1 MSPRTYTVAEVNAEI
16 ARREAARKA
25 AAGGSDLSSLVLDT
39 SQPQSSPVTAVLDT
53 TKPQQSPQ
61 LLAAGMPSSA
71 TLNPRAGSLTVTGS
85 ASSPPE
91 NPRTALFASHAPD
104 LTPAMDTS
112 VPPGRTSAPAATFPA
127 HTPTVTPE
135 AASAPPENPRSGLW
149 GFLTGGQNETGPDGQ
164 PRLTLS
170 RLGGAAIEG
179 LKSGV
184 KQVPAAVEAQ
194 NVRTAWEAEHPEEA
208 DINMYRDTFFT
219 SPENVRR
226 YGELIQAGMGE
237 EEALRKLIGEGAKAG
252 AQGAQEAGQ
261 ALEKVMPEDERYA
274 GGKSSGMLEGAIR
287 GTTEFAPSL
296 VASAVNPILGL
307 VTTTGQLA
315 GGHFQQFKGE
325 GAEPARA
332 AQAAYGSAA
341 VEAPLFAATNL
352 FNVNILGKAF
362 GKNPL
367 MLKFGQAAAGANS
380 AGVVGA
386 LSTIPQEVGRTWA
399 QNPDMTLKDAVDAT
413 GDNLHDTVDEKGNVQ
428 PGLLSKMGEAYLANT
443 LGAGVMH
450 GVGIAAGKGAELVR
464 GQSPAERAATVQ
476 KLYVADM
483 LNTPGEVEKFIKAA
497 SPAEMQQV
505 HGIAQGIAKGLG
517 EDLVPGKV
525 EHHLMARD
533 IAMGKPITEGL
544 AGQDQTKLTPFTE
557 GLLKLDQAMKGRT
570 QSPGG
575 VPFGPGQPAEAQPPQ
590 FTRQGLARLATGDLD
605 AKDALYGIADAYGIK
620 EPHRMEPGD
629 LVDSIMSVQESR
641 GSEMRRQQEAAQ
653 ASADMQGQAEQA
665 RQDILAATTEADRL
679 DAIKRFED
687 ATTSL
692 AQTPALPA
700 GTQDFALVGEPT
712 PRTMTPAQRDQ
723 MARQVMQPQPEW
735 EIPGPE
741 PQTERGM
748 FDRENEEAFGGSIP
762 YAVPNQPVVPPMN
775 LGARRYLETRAQGLD
790 SAINEAG
797 RTGSAPDAKLVGER
811 EAIGRM
817 LSEDDAAR
825 VPAQQTQEAS
835 QVAQAGSQAVL
846 PGEAGNDS
854 GQTPNAAQGAATA
867 VQAPPAT
874 PESFARTYGIPETP
888 EFLDAIRQY
897 QEITGEGA
905 RGPATEPQPAAGPAA
920 IPAEGSRAGMES
932 SPQGQTVLNLP
943 GQEARSTEPVSP
955 LPAGSVETPMVEKWL
970 APVRE
975 RLASHIN
982 LKVVGSPEEIPI
994 AERARLA
1001 KADPNWMRN
1010 AGAATKDGSYILAWN
1025 LGGDR
1030 NEVRALA
1037 THEVKHQAMFRMFE
1051 RMAEEKPYK
1060 GMADRQMAV
1069 VLDPLIK
1076 ARQGEIATLGRQQ
1089 YGEAFDPGNPMHM
1102 LVGASEWLANAKN
1115 VEPRAY
1121 EKFMAA
1127 VRAAL
1132 RSVGE
1137 KLDIHWL
1144 RDLKMSDAEI
1154 KTVNARIMREALQP
1168 DVPMGEMPGYADLG
1182 LQPVSQGVP
1191 AAGEMVGFRRGSESV
1206 PSVIKPAFE
1215 DPAVEARFREAA
1227 KGIGDQRGILERGKT
1242 WLGEQA
1248 AGFTRHFIHMPNIP
1262 EYAEAH
1268 EALRQ
1273 LEAAPTAAK
1282 EEAVRNLRAVT
1293 GKLSPGA
1300 YDLFTRKV
1308 ILDDLAHEAS
1318 LGHDLPFGFTP
1329 ETLAKEKAK
1338 LDRWAENVPEVK
1350 DALATRK
1357 TLMDDLTGKLVDAG
1371 ILSEDQVKNPAY
1383 FRHEVL
1389 KYAREWQQSQGT
1401 GSALKKPRPGYA
1413 KGREGSTEDISANY
1427 LESEYSFMQR
1437 AMVDLKTAETLEKI
1451 KGRYDVMP
1459 DVKAAAQEANARAL
1473 ATMGMDAKG
1482 MTEGQKREALGGK
1495 YKTWENLIPEGYD
1508 RFQADKGLVYH
1519 TGNGIT
1525 DRAMLSLMDALQ
1537 MDDKAFQAQAPEVVL
1552 DVLNGVRQQLMVG
1565 GKKPEMILPKPIA
1578 ETLNNMRPKA
1588 ERSFFDQALAK
1599 PLGLW
1604 KQWVL
1609 VNPRRVLKYNLNN
1622 MAGDLDAVLA
1632 GNPKALARLPE
1643 AIRELRDVMKG
1654 GEPSQD
1660 YRDAVAR
1667 GVFDSGLS
1675 VQEIPDVAKLD
1686 AFHNLAAER
1695 SGKFS
1700 PMDIVRKGWR
1710 ALQDYTQFREN
1721 WMRLAAYKDYLRRIE
1736 AGEDMR
1742 SIGYGASD
1750 PKIVDALSDPK
1761 DKAAMLA
1768 RTLVGDY
1775 GAVSH
1780 YGQGLRNKVIPFY
1793 SWMEVNAKRYAQ
1805 LMKNAF
1811 DQGIGQGFKTAGL
1824 TGAMLGARA
1833 SVYLGLRMAAMYGL
1847 ISTYNHLFHGDEEES
1862 LSPLDRQQ
1870 LHVILGKD
1878 KDGNVHTLR
1887 LQGAL
1892 SDFLDW
1898 FGFSDAVG
1906 AMREMQNGRG
1916 SYGDVLKAV
1925 AKAPV
1930 NKIAGGITPFLKTPL
1945 ELAMGQSTYPD
1956 VFNPRPM
1963 QDRAREAA
1971 RLFSAENEYDALMNK
1986 PTRGYWQSWLQAVDY
2001 TRNVGEIAFNNT
2013 MDRIREFKESKGI
2026 EGAGSSSTPKSRVIR
2041 EYKQALRY
2049 GDENAAQAA
2058 MEKMQAQGVTP
2069 ADMEKSLIRSAP
2081 LSGLARKDRAEFL
2094 ATLTP
2099 KEQDQVKAAEA
2110 WYKDTFLD
2118 TDELKTRYDFHEL
2131 EADYNLATKQ
2141 KKELLKAGRH
2151 AEAHD
2156 LAVENGLGKKAALI
2170 ARVHELKAGRK
2181 KVEEARRL
2189 SEDERAARLG
2199 EYDKRILAVMRR
2211 ALSAG
2216 AGNAESE

>member
-1 MSPRTYTVAEVNAEI
+1 MSPQTYTVAEVNAEI

-39 SQPQSSPVTAVLDT
+39 SKPQSAPGNLILDTRQPQPA
-53 TKPQQSPQ
+53 PQ
-61 LLAAGMPSSA
+61 LLAAGVPSAA
-71 TLNPRAGSLTVTGS
+71 TLNPRAGSLTVPGA

-91 NPRTALFASHAPD
+91 NPRAALFASHAPD

-112 VPPGRTSAPAATFPA
+112 VPPGRTSASAATFPA

-135 AASAPPENPRSGLW
+135 TAAAPPDNPRSGLW

-164 PRLTLS
+164 PKLTLS
-170 RLGGAAIEG
+170 RLGGAALEG

-184 KQVPAAVEAQ
+184 KQIPAAVEAG
-194 NVRTAWEAEHPEEA
+194 NERMAWEAEHPEES
-208 DINMYRDTFFT
+208 DISAYRNTFFNDPAST
-219 SPENVRR
+219 KRF
-226 YGELIQAGMGE
+226 GELMASGMSE
-237 EEALRKLIGEGAKAG
+237 EDALRELIGKGAKAG
-252 AQGAQEAGQ
+252 AQRAQEAGQ
-261 ALEKVMPEDERYA
+261 ALEKAIPEDERYA

-315 GGHFQQFKGE
+315 GGHFQQFKAE

-352 FNVNILGKAF
+352 FNVNVLGKAF
-362 GKNPL
+362 GKNP
-367 MLKFGQAAAGANS
+367 MALKFSQAAAGANS

-386 LSTIPQEVGRTWA
+386 LSTIPQEVASTWA
-399 QNPDMTLKDAVDAT
+399 KNPDMTLKDAVDAT
-413 GDNLHDTVDEKGNVQ
+413 GDNVHDTVDEKGHVQ

-450 GVGIAAGKGAELVR
+450 GVGITLGKGAELVR

-483 LNTPGEVEKFIKAA
+483 LNTPGEVEKFMQTA

-505 HGIAQGIAKGLG
+505 HSIAQDIAANMPK
-517 EDLVPGKV
+517 DV
-525 EHHLMARD
+525 ERSLALRD
-533 IAMGKPITEGL
+533 ISMGRPLLESLK
-544 AGQDQTKLTPFTE
+544 GQRGADLTPFTE
-557 GLLKLDQAMKGRT
+557 GLLKLDQAVKS
-570 QSPGG
+570 QAEPASG

-590 FTRQGLARLATGDLD
+590 FTRQGLAKLATGDLD

-620 EPHRMEPGD
+620 EPHRMDPAD
-629 LVDSIMSVQESR
+629 LVDSIMSSQEAR
-641 GSEMRRQQEAAQ
+641 GSEMLRQQEAAQ
-653 ASADMQGQAEQA
+653 AAADMQAQAKQA
-665 RQDILAATTEADRL
+665 RQDILAATTEAARL

-712 PRTMTPAQRDQ
+712 PRTVTPAQRDQ
-723 MARQVMQPQPEW
+723 MARQVMQPEPEW
-735 EIPGPE
+735 AMPGPE
-741 PQTERGM
+741 PQTERGA

-762 YAVPNQPVVPPMN
+762 YAVPDRPAAPPMD
-775 LGARRYLETRAQGLD
+775 LGARQYLEARAQGLD
-790 SAINEAG
+790 SAINEAA
-797 RTGSAPDAKLVGER
+797 RTGSEPDAKLITER
-811 EAIGRM
+811 DAVGRM

-825 VPAQQTQEAS
+825 ASAQQPQETS
-835 QVAQAGSQAVL
+835 QAAQEGVRAVL
-846 PGEAGNDS
+846 PGEAGNES
-854 GQTPNAAQGAATA
+854 GQTRNAPQEAATA
-867 VQAPPAT
+867 VQAPPVT

-888 EFLDAIRQY
+888 EFLDAIRMY
-897 QEITGEGA
+897 QDLTGEA
-905 RGPATEPQPAAGPAA
+905 AQGPATEPQPEAGPAT
-920 IPAEGSRAGMES
+920 IPAEGPRASMDPA
-932 SPQGQTVLNLP
+932 PQGQTAVHLP
-943 GQEARSTEPVSP
+943 GQEARSTEPMSP

-970 APVRE
+970 SPVRD
-975 RLASHIN
+975 RLASHIS
-982 LKVVGSPEEIPI
+982 LKVVGSPEEIPA

-1060 GMADRQMAV
+1060 GMADRQMAA

-1089 YGEAFDPGNPMHM
+1089 YGEAFDPGNKMHM

-1115 VEPRAY
+1115 VEPKAY

-1168 DVPMGEMPGYADLG
+1168 DVPMSEMPGYADMG

-1227 KGIGDQRGILERGKT
+1227 KGIGDQHGILERGKT
-1242 WLGEQA
+1242 WLGDQA
-1248 AGFTRHFIHMPNIP
+1248 AGFTRHFIHMPNTP
-1262 EYAEAH
+1262 EFAEAH

-1282 EEAVRNLRAVT
+1282 EEAVRNLQSVT

-1308 ILDDLAHEAS
+1308 ILDDLAHEAA

-1329 ETLAKEKAK
+1329 ETMAKEKAK

-1357 TLMDDLTGKLVDAG
+1357 TIMDDLTGKLVDAG

-1401 GSALKKPRPGYA
+1401 GSALKKPKPGYA
-1413 KGREGSTEDISANY
+1413 KGREGSTEDVSANY
-1427 LESEYSFMQR
+1427 LEAEYAFMQR
-1437 AMVDLKTAETLEKI
+1437 AMVDLKTAETLKKI
-1451 KGRYDVMP
+1451 QGRYDMMP
-1459 DVKAAAQEANARAL
+1459 DVKAAALEANARAL
-1473 ATMGMDAKG
+1473 AAMGMDAKG

-1495 YKTWENLIPEGYD
+1495 YKTWGNLIPEGYD
-1508 RFQADKGLVYH
+1508 RFQADKGLIYH

-1565 GKKPEMILPKPIA
+1565 GKKPEMILPKPIV
-1578 ETLNNMRPKA
+1578 ETLNSLRPKA
-1588 ERSFFDQALAK
+1588 ERSFFDQALSK

-1609 VNPRRVLKYNLNN
+1609 VNPRRVIKYNLNN
-1622 MAGDLDAVLA
+1622 MAGDMDAVIA

-1654 GEPSQD
+1654 GDPSQD

-1695 SGKFS
+1695 SGRFS

-1761 DKAAMLA
+1761 DTAAMLA

-1824 TGAMLGARA
+1824 TGAMLGTRA

-1847 ISTYNHLFHGDEEES
+1847 ISTYNHLFHKDEEES

-1870 LHVILGKD
+1870 LHVILGRD

-1945 ELAMGQSTYPD
+1945 ELTMGQSTYPD

-2001 TRNVGEIAFNNT
+2001 SRNVGEIAFNNT
-2013 MDRIREFKESKGI
+2013 MDRIRDFKESKGI

-2049 GDENAAQAA
+2049 GDEKAAQAA
-2058 MEKMQAQGVTP
+2058 MEKMQAQGVTRD
-2069 ADMEKSLIRSAP
+2069 DMEKSLIRSAP
-2081 LSGLARKDRAEFL
+2081 LAGLARKDRAEFL

-2099 KEQDQVKAAEA
+2099 KEQDQVKAAED

-2131 EADYNLATKQ
+2131 QADYNLFTKQ
-2141 KKELLKAGRH
+2141 KKELIKAGNH
-2151 AEAHD
+2151 EAAHD
-2156 LAVENGLGKKAALI
+2156 LAVQNDLGRKAALI
-2170 ARVHELKAGRK
+2170 ARVHELNAGRK
-2181 KVEEARRL
+2181 KVEESRRL
-2189 SEDERAARLG
+2189 PEDEKAARLR
-2199 EYDKRILAVMRR
+2199 EYDKRILAVMGR
-2211 ALSAG
+2211 ALSAST
-2216 AGNAESE
+2216 GNAVEE